1 MLEFIE
7 QYGASIVAI
16 IIAIAGMITAIFN
29 FKKAAELNK
38 EIKRNA
44 DVAKQDVAVT
54 RQGVIDA
61 FKSAKIPTEWKID
74 VSNKINKIL
83 SEFRDEMIAL
93 IKSNQVVTNDFLV
106 LVTKILSYT
115 KASEKLTPEE
125 KAKLNELMQLISE
138 EDKTIDIT
146 E

>member
-1 MLEFIE
+1 MVEFLE
-7 QYGASIVAI
+7 QHGASIVEL
-16 IIAIAGMITAIFN
+16 IIAIAGMITAVYN

-38 EIKRNA
+38 QIKINA
-44 DVAKQDVAVT
+44 DAAKQDVTVT
-54 RQGVIDA
+54 RQGVVDA

-74 VSNKINKIL
+74 VSNKINTLL
-83 SEFRDEMIAL
+83 SGFRDETIAL
-93 IKSNQVVTNDFLV
+93 IKSNQAITNDFLV
-106 LVTKILSYT
+106 LAIKILSYT
-115 KASEKLTPEE
+115 KASDKLTPEE